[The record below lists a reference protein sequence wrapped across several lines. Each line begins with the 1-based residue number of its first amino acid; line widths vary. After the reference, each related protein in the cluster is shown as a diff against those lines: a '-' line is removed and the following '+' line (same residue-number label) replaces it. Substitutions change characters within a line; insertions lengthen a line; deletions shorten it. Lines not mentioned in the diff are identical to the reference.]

1 MSKWILLQI
10 VISAPKTT
18 NKDVSNREWDIYEEF

>member
-10 VISAPKTT
+10 VIGALKTT
-18 NKDVSNREWDIYEEF
+18 NKDVSNREQEVYEEF

>member
-10 VISAPKTT
+10 VISALKTT
-18 NKDVSNREWDIYEEF
+18 NKNVSNREWEVYEEF

>member
-10 VISAPKTT
+10 VISALKTM
-18 NKDVSNREWDIYEEF
+18 NKDVGNRGMGSL

>member
-10 VISAPKTT
+10 VISALKTM
-18 NKDVSNREWDIYEEF
+18 NKDVGNREWEVYEEF